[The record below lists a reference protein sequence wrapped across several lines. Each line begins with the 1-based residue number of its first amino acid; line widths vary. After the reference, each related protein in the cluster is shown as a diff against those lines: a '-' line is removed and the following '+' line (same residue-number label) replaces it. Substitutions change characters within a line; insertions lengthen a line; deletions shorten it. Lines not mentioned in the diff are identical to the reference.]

1 MNGFCAQDIACK
13 RGGRL
18 LFEGFTLD
26 LKAGDAAL
34 IAGPNGIGKSSLLRL
49 LAGLAKAD
57 RGTLS
62 LCGTIH
68 DDDPEVY
75 RAQLSYLGHLNAIKA
90 PLSVQENL
98 SFWAKGNSESALDAM
113 DIADLAHTPARFL
126 SAGQKRRLAL
136 ARVIASQTKLWLLD
150 EPASGLDQK
159 SRDHL
164 DKAITHHRD
173 GGGMVIA
180 VAHGDLHLPHAQGV
194 DLRELAA

>member
-1 MNGFCAQDIACK
+1 MSGFHAQNIACK

-18 LFEGFTLD
+18 LFEGFSLA

-68 DDDPEVY
+68 DDDPEAY
-75 RAQLSYLGHLNAIKA
+75 RAQLSYLGHLNAVKA

-98 SFWAKGNSESALDAM
+98 EFWAKGDIENALDAM
-113 DIADLAHTPARFL
+113 DISNLANTPSRFL

-136 ARVIASQTKLWLLD
+136 ARIIASQTKLWLLD

-159 SRDHL
+159 SREHL
-164 DKAITHHRD
+164 DLAIVHHRNT
-173 GGGMVIA
+173 GGMVIA